1 MTILDTQVSPAAG
14 SAARISLRDIAK
26 SALDGFSAALIVL
39 IEWHYR
45 ARERRRLLGLSDRA
59 LADFGASRADA
70 AVEGDK
76 PFWQT

>member
-26 SALDGFSAALIVL
+26 SALDGFSTALIVL